1 MGGLQTGRMP
11 GKRQVAGPDPGN
23 RPNLFHFD
31 GIQEGGSELYF
42 FIQLNRFFIVC
53 LTMCMNGEV
62 GSVIGLVE
70 TGSFGTITGGR
81 IKADERVRQCAFQE
95 TKLFCIL
102 GECK

>member
-1 MGGLQTGRMP
+1 MP
-11 GKRQVAGPDPGN
+11 GKGQVAGPDPGN

-42 FIQLNRFFIVC
+42 FIQLNRFFTVSLI
-53 LTMCMNGEV
+53 MCMNGEV
-62 GSVIGLVE
+62 GTVICLVE
-70 TGSFGTITGGR
+70 SCSLGTITRGSV
-81 IKADERVRQCAFQE
+81 KTDESVRQRTFQE